1 MAWPS
6 GDWGSLPLEGG
17 VEAAFK
23 GRLARADD
31 PEKLKAEVSERN
43 RCRPTLDRTMANCTD
58 RALRRAEQL
67 LNLFEEVRAPARS
80 AHLFSIEEII
90 DPRDTRPLAC
100 EWVDLAYSKLSG
112 MALGP
117 RSGLGFRP

>member
-31 PEKLKAEVSERN
+31 PEKLKAEV
-43 RCRPTLDRTMANCTD
+43 RPCGHPTPAS
-58 RALRRAEQL
+58 AE
-67 LNLFEEVRAPARS
+67 
-80 AHLFSIEEII
+80 
-90 DPRDTRPLAC
+90 PRVC
-100 EWVDLAYSKLSG
+100 
-112 MALGP
+112 
-117 RSGLGFRP
+117 